1 MSTPP
6 AAPLRIAL
14 VGDHDPHITAHRAI
28 PLALRLAGEALGL
41 EIAFDWLAS
50 DRLPAEPALERYDG
64 FWCVPG
70 SPYRDADAVLRL
82 IAHARGRRRPFLGT
96 CAGFQHTILEFA
108 RNALG
113 WQAATH
119 GEEHPHSDQAVIA
132 ALPCAL
138 LEAREEVRLLRGSR
152 LALAYAADWIE
163 ADYHCR
169 YAIAPRFA
177 AELTGGA
184 LRASAWSADGAIRAV
199 ELEQHPFFVAT
210 LFQPER
216 AALAGVLPPLPKA
229 FVEAC
234 RTQRR
239 DRPRRGPTPYYAVIF
254 SSHRSAVDDGYAIEK
269 KELPLVVGILAD
281 LSGKPDTPP
290 AKLVERRF
298 VDIDRDNFNEILS
311 SISPRATLQVDNTI
325 SGDDSKLNVELRFN
339 HIEDFDPVNLV
350 KQVVPLRRLFEA
362 RQRLRDLL
370 TKLDGNDDLDQLLQ
384 DVVAN
389 TEGLQEIKAARPE
402 AEAAPAGD
410 SEPPADQPA

>member
-1 MSTPP
+1 MAESTQHKLDRVRPP
-6 AAPLRIAL
+6 R
-14 VGDHDPHITAHRAI
+14 VQITYNV
-28 PLALRLAGEALGL
+28 
-41 EIAFDWLAS
+41 EI
-50 DRLPAEPALERYDG
+50 G
-64 FWCVPG
+64 
-70 SPYRDADAVLRL
+70 
-82 IAHARGRRRPFLGT
+82 
-96 CAGFQHTILEFA
+96 
-108 RNALG
+108 N
-113 WQAATH
+113 
-119 GEEHPHSDQAVIA
+119 
-132 ALPCAL
+132 
-138 LEAREEVRLLRGSR
+138 
-152 LALAYAADWIE
+152 
-163 ADYHCR
+163 
-169 YAIAPRFA
+169 
-177 AELTGGA
+177 
-184 LRASAWSADGAIRAV
+184 
-199 ELEQHPFFVAT
+199 
-210 LFQPER
+210 
-216 AALAGVLPPLPKA
+216 
-229 FVEAC
+229 
-234 RTQRR
+234 
-239 DRPRRGPTPYYAVIF
+239 
-254 SSHRSAVDDGYAIEK
+254 AIEK

>member
-1 MSTPP
+1 MAESTQHKLDRVRPP
-6 AAPLRIAL
+6 R
-14 VGDHDPHITAHRAI
+14 VQITYDV
-28 PLALRLAGEALGL
+28 
-41 EIAFDWLAS
+41 EI
-50 DRLPAEPALERYDG
+50 G
-64 FWCVPG
+64 
-70 SPYRDADAVLRL
+70 
-82 IAHARGRRRPFLGT
+82 
-96 CAGFQHTILEFA
+96 
-108 RNALG
+108 N
-113 WQAATH
+113 
-119 GEEHPHSDQAVIA
+119 
-132 ALPCAL
+132 
-138 LEAREEVRLLRGSR
+138 
-152 LALAYAADWIE
+152 
-163 ADYHCR
+163 
-169 YAIAPRFA
+169 
-177 AELTGGA
+177 
-184 LRASAWSADGAIRAV
+184 
-199 ELEQHPFFVAT
+199 
-210 LFQPER
+210 
-216 AALAGVLPPLPKA
+216 
-229 FVEAC
+229 
-234 RTQRR
+234 
-239 DRPRRGPTPYYAVIF
+239 
-254 SSHRSAVDDGYAIEK
+254 AIEK

-410 SEPPADQPA
+410 SEPPDDQPA

>member
-1 MSTPP
+1 MTESTQHKLDRVRPP
-6 AAPLRIAL
+6 R
-14 VGDHDPHITAHRAI
+14 VQITYDV
-28 PLALRLAGEALGL
+28 
-41 EIAFDWLAS
+41 EI
-50 DRLPAEPALERYDG
+50 G
-64 FWCVPG
+64 
-70 SPYRDADAVLRL
+70 
-82 IAHARGRRRPFLGT
+82 
-96 CAGFQHTILEFA
+96 
-108 RNALG
+108 N
-113 WQAATH
+113 
-119 GEEHPHSDQAVIA
+119 
-132 ALPCAL
+132 
-138 LEAREEVRLLRGSR
+138 
-152 LALAYAADWIE
+152 
-163 ADYHCR
+163 
-169 YAIAPRFA
+169 
-177 AELTGGA
+177 
-184 LRASAWSADGAIRAV
+184 
-199 ELEQHPFFVAT
+199 
-210 LFQPER
+210 
-216 AALAGVLPPLPKA
+216 
-229 FVEAC
+229 
-234 RTQRR
+234 
-239 DRPRRGPTPYYAVIF
+239 
-254 SSHRSAVDDGYAIEK
+254 AIEK